1 MVNYEHFELRRMSDD
16 LIYQFDRKQ
25 MPDGQIGYQRRDA
38 DLWIV
43 FRPDWAGLPT
53 SKTIKA
59 WREDPG
65 ISSPKIKVIIRPQE
79 NGLAKKVANHTSTN
93 SNTARLF
100 DHHPHQPGL
109 ATVGDV

>member
-43 FRPDWAGLPT
+43 FTPDWGWVAYLEDKQSLAGRPWNILPKDQGDHPPAGEWV
-53 SKTIKA
+53 SKKGSKSYVYELKYGA
-59 WREDPG
+59 LESGDHYDP
-65 ISSPKIKVIIRPQE
+65 
-79 NGLAKKVANHTSTN
+79 
-93 SNTARLF
+93 
-100 DHHPHQPGL
+100 
-109 ATVGDV
+109 